1 MIISTDP
8 YILVVYSNSELYD
21 NYRISAAF
29 IGSNKSFYFQPR
41 QKVLWNLNTSGSFK
55 FLSLLWEEHK
65 KETTKGIQQ
74 TMNGRKHTKQ
84 HDIIFYLMH
93 STTTKQVRQM
103 LFSNLNW
110 QYLQSILVCQPFN
123 CNLHIFLLNCIFS
136 CSKINR
142 SVSKLSFNLE
152 IVARKTVAY

>member
-1 MIISTDP
+1 MISSNSDQ
-8 YILVVYSNSELYD
+8 YILVVYSNWKLYD
-21 NYRISAAF
+21 NYRISGAF

-74 TMNGRKHTKQ
+74 TMKGRKHTKQ

-93 STTTKQVRQM
+93 STTTKPIQTNAV
-103 LFSNLNW
+103 F
-110 QYLQSILVCQPFN
+110 
-123 CNLHIFLLNCIFS
+123 
-136 CSKINR
+136 
-142 SVSKLSFNLE
+142 
-152 IVARKTVAY
+152 

>member
-1 MIISTDP
+1 MTKCAFNLYINEINLIKMSPYHLTDQ
-8 YILVVYSNSELYD
+8 YILVVYSNSKLYD

-93 STTTKQVRQM
+93 STTTKPIQTNAV
-103 LFSNLNW
+103 F
-110 QYLQSILVCQPFN
+110 
-123 CNLHIFLLNCIFS
+123 
-136 CSKINR
+136 
-142 SVSKLSFNLE
+142 
-152 IVARKTVAY
+152 